1 MNPLMILV
9 KIIRG
14 FIRLGPLFEQSD
26 EQFRSKLD
34 DLGLKDIKIR
44 RSICTYNDAVKL

>member
-1 MNPLMILV
+1 NITA
-9 KIIRG
+9 IRE
-14 FIRLGPLFEQSD
+14 IVLGPLFEQSD

-44 RSICTYNDAVKL
+44 RSICTYNDAVNL